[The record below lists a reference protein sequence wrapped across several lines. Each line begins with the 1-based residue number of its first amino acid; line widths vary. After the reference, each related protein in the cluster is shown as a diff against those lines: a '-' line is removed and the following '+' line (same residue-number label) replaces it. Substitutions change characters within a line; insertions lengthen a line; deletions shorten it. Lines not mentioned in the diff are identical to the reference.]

1 MTANLGSTSE
11 RERRLLDYLDRGR
24 KLQDELDYLYW
35 KREGWKLAPDI
46 AHLVAKRM
54 AEIVVEL
61 DALLVAAKRMVRPC
75 MCRQRS
81 LSERSR

>member
-1 MTANLGSTSE
+1 VITAGSDRSCWT
-11 RERRLLDYLDRGR
+11 RNYIDRGR
-24 KLQDELDYLYW
+24 KLLDELNYLVW
-35 KREGWKLAPDI
+35 KRKGWKLAPDI

-61 DALLVAAKRMVRPC
+61 EALAVARQQKLRPR

-81 LSERSR
+81 LPERSI